1 MGDRGPWAGSNNEGG
16 SNNERGEVGS
26 SIEFCMKGTAAVRV
40 VPSDTFPRRCGAGR
54 LRRVVRARG
63 RRVQMDGRLLG
74 RTQLPASRS
83 GGCVPSAVHS
93 NVGTSDGGAG
103 SIARA
108 ISAAAAS
115 TVAHVAALHVVM
127 RVRRCA
133 RELLTGRK
141 GPVRRLRLLRLL
153 RLRRLRRLRRRR
165 WRRLLVSFRDVV
177 RSAPPAVGRAA
188 TSASGG
194 SRTAPSRP
202 SPQILPHRRVVN
214 E

>member
-1 MGDRGPWAGSNNEGG
+1 MWSR
-16 SNNERGEVGS
+16 R
-26 SIEFCMKGTAAVRV
+26 TA
-40 VPSDTFPRRCGAGR
+40 FPRRCGAGR

-63 RRVQMDGRLLG
+63 RRVQMDGCLLG
-74 RTQLPASRS
+74 WTQLPASRS

-177 RSAPPAVGRAA
+177 RLCAAGCKDVRRLRLPAVQER
-188 TSASGG
+188 
-194 SRTAPSRP
+194 
-202 SPQILPHRRVVN
+202 RRVAQVRRYRPTDAL
-214 E
+214 